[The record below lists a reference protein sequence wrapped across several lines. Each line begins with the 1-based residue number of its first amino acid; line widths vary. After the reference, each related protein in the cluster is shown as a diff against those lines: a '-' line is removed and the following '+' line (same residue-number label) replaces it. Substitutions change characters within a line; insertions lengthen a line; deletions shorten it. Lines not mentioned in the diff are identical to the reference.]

1 MKKTFFLASTILFSA
16 AVFAIPFNSKLSDE
30 ERAKLENGEVI
41 TRNIDKYK
49 NLSIDSESFAAQT
62 LRKEIDETDPN
73 YLAELAQI
81 RPYEGNE
88 DLIEKLYSVL
98 SDIESYAGIPYWSVQ
113 HDRYFDLYKTA
124 EIKSKEQISGT
135 TEKYEADLY
144 MSPFG
149 NIETPI
155 TIEKGEDYLIYISS
169 NNNSLKVKGMTAV
182 KKQNLKSVI
191 ILFKDGDNWILY
203 GAGGCKAP
211 KVTMFQKRIET
222 SFINRIKT
230 FCSYVFTKI

>member
-1 MKKTFFLASTILFSA
+1 MKKTFFLASAILFSA

-155 TIEKGEDYLIYISS
+155 SIEKGEDYLIYISS

-211 KVTMFQKRIET
+211 KVAMFQKRIET

-230 FCSYVFTKI
+230 FCNYVFTKI

>member
-1 MKKTFFLASTILFSA
+1 MKKTFFALSLFFASFALFSL
-16 AVFAIPFNSKLSDE
+16 PFNSKLSE
-30 ERAKLENGEVI
+30 KELQSLENGEVI

-49 NLSIDSESFAAQT
+49 NLSIDSENYAAQK
-62 LRKEIDETDPN
+62 LREEINDTDPN

-81 RPYEGNE
+81 RSYEGNE
-88 DLIEKLYSVL
+88 DLLEKLYAVL

-113 HDRYFDLYKTA
+113 HERYFDLYSSAK
-124 EIKSKEQISGT
+124 IKSKEQINEK
-135 TEKYEADLY
+135 TEKYQADLY

-149 NIETPI
+149 NIDTPV
-155 TIEKGEDYLIYISS
+155 TIEKGEDYLVYISS
-169 NNNSLKVKGMTAV
+169 NDNSLKVKGMTAV
-182 KKQNLKSVI
+182 KKHNLKSVI

-211 KVTMFQKRIET
+211 KIAMFQKRIET

-230 FCSYVFTKI
+230 FCNYVFTKI